1 MANRKYCNTKRRY
14 SKLSKSKRHTHSKS
28 KTRRKYGGINADLAK
43 LVNSRL
49 SSVFNSIPQTNYR

>member
-28 KTRRKYGGINADLAK
+28 KTRRKYGGINVDLAK
-43 LVNSRL
+43 LVNSNI
-49 SSVFNSIPQTNYR
+49 SSILNSRPQSNYR